1 MERVD
6 PVVAGSVARVGF
18 VFTGE
23 PSLRELMRGGEVIA
37 SAEGD
42 DGSGGWPVAI
52 RFAGRDG
59 AASPGPG
66 HELELVVRAGS
77 GARGGV
83 AVELWYDPGLFDA
96 GTAARLLGHVATL
109 VEEAW
114 RSPDRAVARLRLLGD
129 AELERMLVAWNATA
143 CDLPS
148 EVCLHEGFEA
158 QVRRAPDA
166 VAVVQGQDRYSYRQV
181 NAAANRVARY
191 LRERGVGPDVRV
203 GVCLDRSVDLLV
215 AVLGVLKA
223 GGAYVP
229 LDPDYPAQRIATMVT
244 GTACAVM
251 ISREGLTANLPDT
264 GDGSD
269 TGFGAGATAEAAGAG
284 VVDGAGLPR
293 AGAGGDGGR
302 LLLLDRDTALLAAQ
316 PDDDLGPTSGPED
329 LCYIIHTSGSTGEP
343 KPIALRHRGVMNNL
357 ADLNTRFQVGPWD
370 AVLALSSPS
379 FDMSVYEFLG
389 LTIAGGRVVIPEA
402 SHAKDPAHWAQL
414 LTREHITIWN
424 SAPALLGLLIDHLEQ
439 AGLGSAAG
447 ENAPPGLALRLVLLG
462 GDWVPVPLPGRVRV
476 WAAQVRFVVM
486 GGATEASIHSTIFE
500 VDRVDPS
507 WRSIPYGRP
516 MANQRVYILD
526 GSLRPVPPGVA
537 GELYLAG
544 VGLARGYLGR
554 PEQTAERF
562 IDDWSYGP
570 VVGERLYRT
579 GDVARFGADGL
590 VELLGRADFQVKING
605 LRVELGEI
613 EAVLRAHQS
622 VAQVAVM
629 ARQGRLAAYIVPAT
643 STEVDVENLRA
654 YAATRLPAFM
664 VPAAFVVMERLPL
677 TPNGKLDRGGLPDPR
692 LGGTGTGYRAP
703 RSAVEK
709 TLAQVLAHVLEVE
722 RVGLDDEFIA
732 LGGDSIRAIQLTSRA
747 RAYGLHITAKQ
758 VLQSR
763 TLADLAASVTDTATE
778 PAAIGGA
785 VAVVGKATVGDAPV
799 NGTAAGNSHGDD
811 GDPGGVLSGDG
822 IPGGDGRGSGPLVEV
837 SQEDMD
843 YWGQDHPH
851 ISDVWPVTPL
861 QAGMLFESMLNDS
874 GHDAYH
880 LQTVYHLSGEVDP
893 VRMRAAAQAVLE
905 RHPNL
910 RVAFVEDELGD
921 TVQIVVDG
929 VELPWKHLDLGE
941 LAEDERDEAF
951 RRFLAEDEVSRFAPG
966 TAPLLRMTL
975 VRLGPGRTA
984 LVLTIHH
991 VLIDGWS
998 EHVLGRDLVKLY
1010 AADGDASALP
1020 PARPYRDFLAWLS
1033 RQDREA
1039 SAKAWAEE
1047 LAGVDGPTT
1056 VLPALAAPRAAAEE
1070 APGGVGE
1077 VVLPVSVADA
1087 RAYGRRCAEL
1097 GVTLNT
1103 LVQGAWAV
1111 LVSALTGREDV
1122 VFGAVVSGRPGT
1134 LAEVDGMVGL
1144 FINTI
1149 PVRVRRAPDA
1159 TVAELLTGL
1168 QARQIALLDHHHH
1181 SLGEIQRA
1189 AGFDTLFDT
1198 LVAFQSYLWN
1208 REDDAGAGGVELT
1221 GVDSIGGN
1229 SYPLT
1234 LVVEAGRMILQYQRH
1249 LLDQDTAERVAAG
1262 FRSVLDQMA
1271 SDPARRLGT
1280 LEVPPPDGR

>member
-1 MERVD
+1 M
-6 PVVAGSVARVGF
+6 GF
-18 VFTGE
+18 VLTGE
-23 PSLRELMRGGEVIA
+23 PSLRELMRGGRVIV

-59 AASPGPG
+59 AVASGPG
-66 HELELVVRAGS
+66 HELELVVRTGS

-109 VEEAW
+109 VEDAW
-114 RSPDRAVARLRLLGD
+114 RSPERAVARLRLLGD

-166 VAVVQGQDRYSYRQV
+166 VAVVQGQDRHSYRQV
-181 NAAANRVARY
+181 NAAANRLARY

-229 LDPDYPAQRIATMVT
+229 LDPDYPAQRIATMVN

-264 GDGSD
+264 GDDSD
-269 TGFGAGATAEAAGAG
+269 TGAGATAEAAGTG
-284 VVDGAGLPR
+284 VVDGAGRPTR

-302 LLLLDRDTALLAAQ
+302 LLLLDRDAALLAAQ

-389 LTIAGGRVVIPEA
+389 LTIAGGRVVIPRA
-402 SHAKDPAHWAQL
+402 AHAKDPAHWADL
-414 LTREHITIWN
+414 VTREHITIWN
-424 SAPALLGLLIDHLEQ
+424 SAPALLGLLADHVEQ
-439 AGLGSAAG
+439 AGPRSGVG
-447 ENAPPGLALRLVLLG
+447 LRLALLG
-462 GDWVPVPLPGRVRV
+462 GDWVPVSLPDRVRA

-500 VDRVDPS
+500 VDRVDPG

-526 GSLRPVPPGVA
+526 GLLQPVPPGVA

-562 IDDWSYGP
+562 VDDWSCGP
-570 VVGERLYRT
+570 VAGERLYRT

-613 EAVLRAHQS
+613 EAVLRAHPL

-643 STEVDVENLRA
+643 ATTAAPDPGTEVDVETLRA

-677 TPNGKLDRGGLPDPR
+677 TPNGKLDRGGLPDPQ
-692 LGGTGTGYRAP
+692 LGGKDAGYRAP

-709 TLAQVLAHVLEVE
+709 TLARVLAQVLEVE

-732 LGGDSIRAIQLTSRA
+732 LGGDSIRAIQLTGRA
-747 RAYGLHITAKQ
+747 RASGLHITAKQ

-763 TLADLAASVTDTATE
+763 TLADLAASVTDTE
-778 PAAIGGA
+778 PGAIGDA
-785 VAVVGKATVGDAPV
+785 AVVAGEATVGSVPLND
-799 NGTAAGNSHGDD
+799 TAAGNSRGDD
-811 GDPGGVLSGDG
+811 GDL
-822 IPGGDGRGSGPLVEV
+822 GGDGLADGSGPLVDV

-843 YWGQDHPH
+843 YWGQDYPH

-880 LQTVYHLSGEVDP
+880 LQTVYHLSGEVDAA
-893 VRMRAAAQAVLE
+893 RMRAAAQALLK

-929 VELPWKHLDLGE
+929 VELPWKQLDLGD
-941 LAEDERDEAF
+941 LAEAARDEAF
-951 RRFLAEDEVSRFAPG
+951 RRFLAEDEAARFAPG

-975 VRLGPGRTA
+975 VRLGPGRAA
-984 LVLTIHH
+984 LVLTVHH
-991 VLIDGWS
+991 VLVDGWS

-1010 AADGDASALP
+1010 AADGDAAALA

-1033 RQDREA
+1033 RQDRAA

-1047 LAGVDGPTT
+1047 LAGLDGPTT
-1056 VLPALAAPRAAAEE
+1056 VLPSLTARHATA
-1070 APGGVGE
+1070 GGGGIGE
-1077 VVLPVSVADA
+1077 VVLPVSAADVQ
-1087 RAYGRRCAEL
+1087 AYGRRSAEL

-1134 LAEVDGMVGL
+1134 LPGVDAMVGL

-1149 PVRVRRAPDA
+1149 PVRVRCAPGT

-1168 QARQIALLDHHHH
+1168 QGRQIALLDHHHH

-1189 AGFDTLFDT
+1189 AGFDALFDT

-1208 REDDAGAGGVELT
+1208 REDDAEAGAGGVEVT

-1229 SYPLT
+1229 GYPLT
-1234 LVVEAGRMILQYQRH
+1234 LVVEAGRVILQYQRR
-1249 LLDQDTAERVAAG
+1249 LLDHGTAERVAGG
-1262 FRSVLDQMA
+1262 FRAVLDQMA

-1280 LEVPPPDGR
+1280 LEVPADGR